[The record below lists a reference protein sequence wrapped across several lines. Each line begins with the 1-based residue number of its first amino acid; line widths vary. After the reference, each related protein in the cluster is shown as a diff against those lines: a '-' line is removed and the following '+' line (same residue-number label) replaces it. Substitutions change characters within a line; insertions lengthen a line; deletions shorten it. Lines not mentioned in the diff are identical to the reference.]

1 MTPKNSEAATKVDQ
15 EEVLEETPGIE
26 SLSRD
31 ETRQALYALLFV
43 SDRPVSADR
52 FAEVL
57 GDADRHVVET
67 LLEELQAEIDEADVP
82 FSLREI
88 AGGYQ
93 FTTRPEHAVWIKRFL
108 QIKKR
113 NRLSKAVLETLSII
127 AYKQPVTRAQ
137 VEAVRGVSVSH
148 AFEVLQE
155 KHLIKVSGVAEVP
168 GRPKLFRTTEEFLV
182 HFGLKSLDDLPSIEE
197 LQEAE

>member
-1 MTPKNSEAATKVDQ
+1 MTPKQSEATEPEHD
-15 EEVLEETPGIE
+15 EELEEAASVE
-26 SLSRD
+26 SLSRE

-52 FAEVL
+52 LAEVL

-67 LLEELQAEIDEADVP
+67 LLEELRQDIAEADVP

-155 KHLIKVSGVAEVP
+155 KHLIKVAGVAEVP

>member
-1 MTPKNSEAATKVDQ
+1 MTPKQSEATEPEHD
-15 EEVLEETPGIE
+15 EELEEAASVE
-26 SLSRD
+26 SLSRE

-52 FAEVL
+52 LAEVL

-67 LLEELQAEIDEADVP
+67 LLEELREEIAEADVP

-155 KHLIKVSGVAEVP
+155 KHLIKVAGVAEVP